1 MIIKTVE
8 QGSCGFLIVPNPA
21 NKQTQMVNNY
31 KDVDTIPGNTQ
42 RNHKT
47 SFNKATASKII
58 GNQVIILYIRYDIKT
73 NRAPPPHP
81 PKKKK
86 KKQPFQV

>member
-31 KDVDTIPGNTQ
+31 KDVDKPRQFTKESQDFIQ
-42 RNHKT
+42 
-47 SFNKATASKII
+47 
-58 GNQVIILYIRYDIKT
+58 
-73 NRAPPPHP
+73 
-81 PKKKK
+81 
-86 KKQPFQV
+86 